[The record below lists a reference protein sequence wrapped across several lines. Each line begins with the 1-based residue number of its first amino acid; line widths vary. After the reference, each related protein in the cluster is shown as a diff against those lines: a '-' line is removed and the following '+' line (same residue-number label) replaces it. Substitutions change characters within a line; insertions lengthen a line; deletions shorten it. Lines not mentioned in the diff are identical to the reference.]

1 MAANKKNYLP
11 GFLKWYF
18 CVQGQKFVIFF
29 SNDNYFPIF
38 SIRSR
43 ILPEKLKKANN
54 DRTFISHL

>member
-1 MAANKKNYLP
+1 MVFLWP
-11 GFLKWYF
+11 GSEICNF
-18 CVQGQKFVIFF
+18 FF